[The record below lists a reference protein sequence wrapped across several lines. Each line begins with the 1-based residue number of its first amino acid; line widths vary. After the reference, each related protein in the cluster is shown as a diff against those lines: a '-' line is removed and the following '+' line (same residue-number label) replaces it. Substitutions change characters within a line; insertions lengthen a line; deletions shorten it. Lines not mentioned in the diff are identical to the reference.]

1 MLELIFGGWFKSFR
15 IFLEENCISTVPFVN
30 GYMERKKKNFTDS
43 KIICISGTTEI
54 AFGWVAV

>member
-43 KIICISGTTEI
+43 KKICISGTTEI
-54 AFGWVAV
+54 AFG